1 MKLEASRRWSEDRLV
16 ALAAAL
22 HLPCPVRE
30 AFLFDPD
37 HAFRT
42 SCTESDVS
50 LQRAIKRVFEHV
62 GLTCDTAVVLWR
74 AGASA
79 VDRDGDSWFFEIDPA
94 HRKSED
100 ALGVILAREAARAL
114 LVSRKVVRTPG
125 EPALADL
132 ELAAMLCGLGALM
145 LRGAVANVPGLALPL
160 HRIRSAY
167 IRVVRSLGLGLARA
181 VDVLPTRLEVTLHWL
196 FVARRPLPYRAL
208 EPTVIIRC
216 FCLRRLRVPTGAIG
230 TTTCPACKRKRPFD
244 GRACRIE
251 VLAAPRALPASV

>member
-1 MKLEASRRWSEDRLV
+1 MKLDASRRWSEHRLV

-30 AFLFDPD
+30 GFLFDPD

-42 SCTESDVS
+42 SCTESDVT

-62 GLTCDTAVVLWR
+62 GLPCDAAVVLWR
-74 AGASA
+74 AGATS

-94 HRKSED
+94 HKKSEA

-114 LVSRKVVRTPG
+114 LATRKVTPFAG
-125 EPALADL
+125 KRGTADL

-145 LRGAVANVPGLALPL
+145 LRGAVANVPGFALPL
-160 HRIRSAY
+160 QRIRAAY

-181 VDVLPTRLEVTLHWL
+181 VDVLPSRLEVALHWL
-196 FVARRPLPYRAL
+196 LVSRRPLPYRAL

-216 FCLRRLRVPTGAIG
+216 FCTRRLRVPTGAVG

-251 VLAAPRALPASV
+251 VLATPRALPVTV